1 MELTSGAS
9 VSARGARARSG
20 PNGRVERGAKV
31 VAGPVREGKR
41 AVVKRGVSGADRAG
55 PGDSVGEKGD
65 ERAVNGRAA
74 GKTGPLGSRAE
85 ECVAREVAGLRC
97 CWAELALRA
106 ERGKGGR
113 KLGPQ

>member
-65 ERAVNGRAA
+65 ERAVNGRAGERVVRPWA
-74 GKTGPLGSRAE
+74 LTRGPLLSAALACDAGRA
-85 ECVAREVAGLRC
+85 AG
-97 CWAELALRA
+97 
-106 ERGKGGR
+106 
-113 KLGPQ
+113 